1 MRGRK
6 PKPDAVKRLAGNPGK
21 RKLESGPVMDT
32 TLPHCPE
39 HLDDEARAEWRR
51 VARRLRDVGILV
63 HVDHAVLAVYC
74 QAWSRWVKAEKK
86 IAELGETVELENGY
100 VQQTAWMGISN
111 RAVQT
116 MLKAAAELGM
126 TPSARGRVAVAG
138 APEEEDDLAKIL
150 LEAIGQGK
158 KAKLGTEAR

>member
-1 MRGRK
+1 MKGRR
-6 PKPDAVKRLAGNPGK
+6 PKPVAAKELAGNPGK
-21 RKLESGPVMDT
+21 RKLESGPRMDT

-39 HLDDEARAEWRR
+39 HLDDEAKAEWRR
-51 VARRLRDVGILV
+51 VARRLRDAGILV

-74 QAWSRWVKAEKK
+74 QAWSRWVKAEGK
-86 IAELGETVELENGY
+86 IAKLGETVELENGY
-100 VQQTAWMGISN
+100 VQQTAWMGIAN

-126 TPSARGRVAVAG
+126 TPSARTRVAVAG
-138 APEEEDDLAKIL
+138 DGEEEDDLAKIL

-158 KAKLGTEAR
+158 ARLGSKVS